1 MDTADT
7 VVRTSTHEFS
17 PGLYIDITRPRQVR
31 RALPV
36 ILWLHGGGWRMQD
49 RTARPDMVRHFAIHG
64 YVMASIDYRLAPDTR
79 HPGQLHDVR
88 SAVRWLRRHAAEFDA
103 DPARIGLWGSSAGG
117 HLAAL
122 TGLRSRTARLPG
134 EPPTRVSA
142 AVQAVVDGYGPAD
155 LTEACAGSP
164 EADLLGGPAAEHPG
178 AAADASPVRQ
188 VHPGA
193 PPFLILH
200 GRDDALVPE
209 NHSIALYDALASRGN
224 GAALYLIDGFGHGF
238 LNPGDVLELGPG
250 RRLDQGH
257 LERDPYAPAVVQ
269 STPGLR
275 DFTARHPH
283 ASFPTIEAFFAHTL
297 KEHHDHR

>member
-117 HLAAL
+117 
-122 TGLRSRTARLPG
+122 
-134 EPPTRVSA
+134 
-142 AVQAVVDGYGPAD
+142 
-155 LTEACAGSP
+155 
-164 EADLLGGPAAEHPG
+164 
-178 AAADASPVRQ
+178 
-188 VHPGA
+188 
-193 PPFLILH
+193 
-200 GRDDALVPE
+200 
-209 NHSIALYDALASRGN
+209 
-224 GAALYLIDGFGHGF
+224 
-238 LNPGDVLELGPG
+238 
-250 RRLDQGH
+250 
-257 LERDPYAPAVVQ
+257 
-269 STPGLR
+269 
-275 DFTARHPH
+275 
-283 ASFPTIEAFFAHTL
+283 
-297 KEHHDHR
+297 